1 MNIKEAKITSSLCT
15 IPFTQKQSAIRQIFN
30 MSITTNDQ
38 SKNNKNI
45 IVYNNNVYFKQI
57 KDNQDQINTMLTN
70 IFNNTEE
77 GDLRLNQENT
87 RKINMKENIQK
98 SRKLNIKNYEYNDK
112 KTFEQIF
119 IPCINCNNLISY
131 DDIGDIIICNI
142 RKAFS

>member
-1 MNIKEAKITSSLCT
+1 
-15 IPFTQKQSAIRQIFN
+15 